1 MNAAATKKQYY
12 ASPAFLNSSPP
23 ASALP
28 IPKFFQQLVNVSPE
42 TKARVAA
49 ALLKE
54 KTETSST
61 TAVSITVFRHDHACV
76 NLNVDDKACDFDIQR
91 RGVSARE
98 RKIRVL

>member
-1 MNAAATKKQYY
+1 MNAAATKKQFY

-28 IPKFFQQLVNVSPE
+28 IPKLFQRLVNVSPE

-61 TAVSITVFRHDHACV
+61 TAVSITAS
-76 NLNVDDKACDFDIQR
+76 
-91 RGVSARE
+91 SA
-98 RKIRVL
+98 